1 MITKTMTN
9 KQEIKYNCEGLIATW
24 ITKNSSKIQTGS
36 ILSLRTPNDEI
47 NVKTSQLSDELVKLI
62 DRYKGSNVNIEFCID
77 GNAVESFN
85 IN

>member
-1 MITKTMTN
+1 MTN
-9 KQEIKYNCEGLIATW
+9 RQEIKYNCEGLIATW
-24 ITKNSSKIQTGS
+24 IDKNSDKIQTDS

-47 NVKTSQLSDELVKLI
+47 NAKTSQLSNELVKLI
-62 DRYKGSNVNIEFCID
+62 DRYKGSNVNIEFCVD

>member
-1 MITKTMTN
+1 MTN
-9 KQEIKYNCEGLIATW
+9 KREIKYNCEGLIATW
-24 ITKNSSKIQTGS
+24 IAKNSDKIQTDS

-47 NVKTSQLSDELVKLI
+47 NAKTSQLSNELVKLI
-62 DRYKGSNVNIEFCID
+62 DRYKGSNVNIEFCVD